1 METLGNKTFAF
12 ARECACSIYN
22 CCDIRRS
29 DREYNAVRDRYMAEK
44 VQWFVDHGD
53 GSVIFING
61 HNGHIGKVNSAA
73 YDCLGRL
80 LAQQMG
86 GRYFAIGTDAV
97 ITSFN
102 SQTDDGFEEL
112 RVENQNA
119 LTALAGRTKQDY
131 YYIDLEEAA
140 ADDGWDS
147 ILSDKQR
154 MTSMNVTVMTAAK
167 AFYTI
172 NAAPGD
178 MYDAMIVFGEVSPT
192 TLDQ

>member
-44 VQWFVDHGD
+44 VQWFVEHGD

-61 HNGHIGKVNSAA
+61 HNGHIGKV
-73 YDCLGRL
+73 
-80 LAQQMG
+80 
-86 GRYFAIGTDAV
+86 
-97 ITSFN
+97 N

-119 LTALAGRTKQDY
+119 LTALAGKTEQGY
-131 YYIDLEEAA
+131 YYIDVEAAA
-140 ADDGWDS
+140 ADDGWNS

-154 MTSMNVTVMTAAK
+154 MTSLNVSVVTAAK

-172 NAAPGD
+172 KAVPKD
-178 MYDAMIVFGEVSPT
+178 MFDAMIVFGEVSPT
-192 TLDQ
+192 TPDQSYSAQIS

>member
-1 METLGNKTFAF
+1 M
-12 ARECACSIYN
+12 
-22 CCDIRRS
+22 
-29 DREYNAVRDRYMAEK
+29 
-44 VQWFVDHGD
+44 
-53 GSVIFING
+53 
-61 HNGHIGKVNSAA
+61 
-73 YDCLGRL
+73 
-80 LAQQMG
+80 
-86 GRYFAIGTDAV
+86 
-97 ITSFN
+97 
-102 SQTDDGFEEL
+102 
-112 RVENQNA
+112 ENQNA
-119 LTALAGRTKQDY
+119 LTTLAGRTEQDY